1 MRTLLMIV
9 CVMLAAG
16 CASQKMAA
24 DHGTS
29 MANNTARQLVNP
41 DAETTGTT
49 ASGMEG
55 ISAGDAIEQYKSAD
69 NENRGERL
77 VRDIVD

>member
-1 MRTLLMIV
+1 MRTLLTIA

-24 DHGTS
+24 DHGES
-29 MANNTARQLVNP
+29 IANNTAAQVVNP
-41 DAETTGTT
+41 SAEATGST
-49 ASGMEG
+49 AEGMEG
-55 ISAGDAIEQYKSAD
+55 ISADDAIEQYKEAD

-77 VRDIVD
+77 VRDIID